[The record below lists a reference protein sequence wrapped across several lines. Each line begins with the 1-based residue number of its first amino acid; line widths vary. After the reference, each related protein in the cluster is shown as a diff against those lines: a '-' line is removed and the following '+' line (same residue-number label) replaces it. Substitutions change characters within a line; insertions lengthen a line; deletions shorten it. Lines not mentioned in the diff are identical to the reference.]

1 MGAGDDSFC
10 LRKLGMVTVPPWAMA
25 EGSMLKLGL
34 KNTEITMKICLQV
47 LSAMQGE

>member
-10 LRKLGMVTVPPWAMA
+10 LRKLGMVTVTPWAMA